1 LEAVCKVN
9 QRVITNDAKQSLKIK
24 IDMGKNINYFS
35 LFFLLLILCSC
46 TQDPIEFGE
55 IKSFK
60 IDNFVSN
67 QMQCKAEIDI
77 KNKGYFD
84 VEINEGELQ
93 AYSDNTVLGT
103 VKLLKPLEIKGNS
116 EQEYILGFLVEITNP
131 EAGMFSFLGRL
142 TGKKP
147 VYSLKG
153 TVYAKS
159 FLVNKKININE
170 VLGK

>member
-1 LEAVCKVN
+1 M
-9 QRVITNDAKQSLKIK
+9 KI
-24 IDMGKNINYFS
+24 NINYFS
-35 LFFLLLILCSC
+35 LFFLLSILCSC

-60 IDNFVSN
+60 IEKFENN

-84 VEINEGELQ
+84 IEINEGQLQ
-93 AYSDNTVLGT
+93 AYSDNSVLGT
-103 VKLLKPLEIKGNS
+103 VKLLNPLEIEGNS
-116 EQEYILGFLVEITNP
+116 EQEYNLGFLVVISNP
-131 EAGMFSFLGRL
+131 EAGMFSLLGRL
-142 TGKKP
+142 AGKKP
-147 VYSLKG
+147 VYSLRG

-159 FLVNKKININE
+159 FLANKKITINE